1 MLDALPSVA
10 DEAPSVADEL
20 SVEEPESD
28 EPESEP
34 PDPALL
40 PLLVMATLHDFV
52 SRTSGSPLS
61 PVIGSSWIVHVW
73 SMGPTALRMIQPLTL
88 RPR

>member
-10 DEAPSVADEL
+10 DELSAEEL
-20 SVEEPESD
+20 EPESD
-28 EPESEP
+28 EPELEP

-73 SMGPTALRMIQPLTL
+73 SMGPTALRNCSATNN
-88 RPR
+88 PRA